1 MALSK
6 GDVAPE
12 FKLYSSDKELV
23 SLSDHSGKVRLLFPQ
38 AFSGVCTTEMCTVR
52 DDIAFYND
60 MDAEVFG
67 ISVDSV
73 DTLNKFKE
81 DQNLNFTLLSDFN
94 KETSLNYDCLH
105 EVFSFDRKGVSK
117 RSAFVVDKNGIIRYA
132 EILDNPI
139 KVPNFDAIKEVIAS
153 LNK

>member
-1 MALSK
+1 MIT
-6 GDVAPE
+6 
-12 FKLYSSDKELV
+12 KLF
-23 SLSDHSGKVRLLFPQ
+23 FPQ